1 MSKKNLLKGILF
13 GLAVGGIAGVLLAPK
28 SGKQTRQD
36 LKRAYKVTS
45 KDIAKKLNSIEDI
58 SKSKYDQIVE
68 VVLSEYQKL
77 DPMTKEQLE
86 SLKTILQNKWNEI
99 VANKIK

>member
-68 VVLSEYQKL
+68 AVLSEYQKL

>member
-1 MSKKNLLKGILF
+1 MSKKNLLKGIIF
-13 GLAVGGIAGVLLAPK
+13 GLAVGGIAGILLAPK

-36 LKRAYKVTS
+36 LKRAYKMTS
-45 KDIAKKLNSIEDI
+45 KEIAKKLNNLEDI
-58 SKSKYDQIVE
+58 SKSKYDQIVDS
-68 VVLSEYQKL
+68 VLNEYQKL

-86 SLKTILQNKWNEI
+86 SLKTILQNKWNEV